1 MAMTILGFNLGI
13 ELMQLAVVV
22 TVVPT
27 LILLSRSQSYSPV
40 RITGAA
46 LAATAALVWIGA
58 RVDYR
63 SSAPAAKPAAA
74 LLEPVPST
82 QSNRS

>member
-1 MAMTILGFNLGI
+1 MTILGFNLGI

-27 LILLSRSQSYSPV
+27 LILLSRSQSYVPV

-46 LAATAALVWIGA
+46 LAAVAALVWIGA
-58 RVDYR
+58 RVDSR
-63 SSAPAAKPAAA
+63 SKAPGSKPAAA
-74 LLEPVPST
+74 WHTPAPST
-82 QSNRS
+82 QINRS